1 MYESKSKFLFN
12 LVAAENWK
20 SFAISANTCSIT
32 LSGCAMPKDM
42 KIIEKCVQVTDKV
55 RMLPSYGKFIAGSPK
70 QIYEVQDLK

>member
-1 MYESKSKFLFN
+1 
-12 LVAAENWK
+12 
-20 SFAISANTCSIT
+20 
-32 LSGCAMPKDM
+32 MPKDM